1 MQPQPQI
8 AYRPRSVLIIDDH
21 DIVRF
26 GLETLVHSCPELRLA
41 GSADTLAAGLRLIEA
56 AKPDLVISDMGTR
69 DSSGLDPVRTV
80 VAAQAPRPV
89 LIVSIHD
96 EMLYGE
102 QVIALGARGYLM
114 KENAH
119 ASVIPAALGILEGD
133 TWVSMRLNAKLMNRM
148 FRTGAHPAA
157 SRGQPLSLSS
167 RELEVLELLKSGK
180 STKEIAKS
188 MEVSVRTVD
197 IHRSRL
203 KRKLG
208 LRTGAELIAFASSRL

>member
-1 MQPQPQI
+1 MQPPTQAP
-8 AYRPRSVLIIDDH
+8 YRPRSVLIIDDH

-26 GLETLVHSCPELRLA
+26 GLETLVHRCPELRLA
-41 GSADTLAAGLRLIEA
+41 GSAESLSAGLRLIEDTQ
-56 AKPDLVISDMGTR
+56 PDLVISDMGTR
-69 DSSGLDPVRTV
+69 DSSGLDTVRAV

-102 QVIALGARGYLM
+102 QVIGLGARGYLM

-119 ASVIPAALGILEGD
+119 AFVIPAALAILNGG
-133 TWVSMRLNAKLMNRM
+133 TWVSLRLNAKLMNRM
-148 FRTGAHPAA
+148 FRSNGHAA
-157 SRGQPLSLSS
+157 SHAQAPLSVSS

>member
-1 MQPQPQI
+1 MQPQPSP

-26 GLETLVHSCPELRLA
+26 GLETLVHGCRELRLA
-41 GSADTLAAGLRLIEA
+41 GSADSLAAGLRLIDA
-56 AKPDLVISDMGTR
+56 TQPDLVISDMGTR
-69 DSSGLDPVRTV
+69 DSSGLDTVRAV
-80 VAAQAPRPV
+80 VAAQNPRPV

-102 QVIALGARGYLM
+102 QVVALGARGYLM

-119 ASVIPAALGILEGD
+119 ASVIPAALAILNGD
-133 TWVSMRLNAKLMNRM
+133 TWVSPKLNAKLVNRM
-148 FRTGAHPAA
+148 FRSAGQAQDRGPA
-157 SRGQPLSLSS
+157 LSLSS

-180 STKEIAKS
+180 STKEIAKA
-188 MEVSVRTVD
+188 MEVSVRTID